1 MKYKLGFLLATLTI
15 SLASSAFAS
24 GAVTESNLTGFKL
37 PAGAVELTDADFP
50 DDLVGYLEDT
60 AGSLGGKCEY
70 HELLSWDT
78 GDEPALADALSADLP
93 SSFTIKDLETGHIDK
108 DNDYQTFSL
117 TSSKE
122 NYAAVF
128 MYSSKDAQL
137 AWCSVVKK

>member
-1 MKYKLGFLLATLTI
+1 M
-15 SLASSAFAS
+15 SSAVAS

-37 PAGAVELTDADFP
+37 PAGAVELTDDDFP

-60 AGSLGGKCEY
+60 ASSLNGKCEY

-78 GDEPALADALSADLP
+78 SDEPALADALGAGLP
-93 SSFTIKDLETGHIDK
+93 SSFTMKDLETGHIDK

-117 TSSKE
+117 KSDKIW
-122 NYAAVF
+122 YAAVF

-137 AWCSVVKK
+137 AWCNVVKK